1 MTYNKERLGNKKQ
14 FRFQSTLMSGLLAFT
29 LLTVSA
35 PAFAGTY
42 TLKAAGLTCP
52 FCSYGIEKSLK
63 RIKGVTRVKV
73 NIKTGTV
80 RVKTRSGVKLTEA
93 QARRAVT
100 KAGFS
105 MQSFQ

>member
-1 MTYNKERLGNKKQ
+1 MAHHKKK
-14 FRFQSTLMSGLLAFT
+14 FCFWSSPMSGLLAFSF
-29 LLTVSA
+29 LTVST
-35 PAFAGTY
+35 PVWAGTY

-63 RIKGVTRVKV
+63 RIKGVTGVKV

-80 RVKTRSGVKLTEA
+80 HVKTRSGVKLTEA

-105 MQSFQ
+105 MQSFR